1 MSTPFD
7 LTNKLQIL
15 QEYYKEIIDN
25 HHAMCYNI
33 KRGDIMFCDIL
44 KTLREQNGESRKELA
59 DAIGVSLSTIS
70 NYENS
75 IRKPD
80 KDIIWSKIAS
90 HYNVT
95 IDYLMGV
102 KEKVGQNISS
112 KTLNLT
118 TPLPIL
124 GSVAAGTG
132 AYTDN
137 DIIGYEEIP
146 SSWIN
151 PNEQYVVLIVEGD
164 SMYPKFED
172 GDKVLVK
179 VQSSVDSG
187 DYGIVLID
195 GDSAVIK
202 KIAYDDNTIELI
214 SANPMYPTRR
224 FENED
229 VLNLRVFGLVKKSW
243 RSY

>member
-15 QEYYKEIIDN
+15 QEYYKEIVDK

-80 KDIIWSKIAS
+80 KDIIWFKIAS
-90 HYNVT
+90 HYNVS

-102 KEKVGQNISS
+102 KEKVKQDISS
-112 KTLNLT
+112 KSLNLT
-118 TPLPIL
+118 TSVPIL
-124 GSVAAGTG
+124 GSVAAGAG
-132 AYTDN
+132 AYADN
-137 DIIGYEEIP
+137 DIIGYEDVP
-146 SSWIN
+146 TDWVDGN
-151 PNEQYVVLIVEGD
+151 NDYRIVTVTLTLSFTLLVED
-164 SMYPKFED
+164 S
-172 GDKVLVK
+172 
-179 VQSSVDSG
+179 
-187 DYGIVLID
+187 
-195 GDSAVIK
+195 
-202 KIAYDDNTIELI
+202 
-214 SANPMYPTRR
+214 
-224 FENED
+224 
-229 VLNLRVFGLVKKSW
+229 
-243 RSY
+243 